1 MHDRKKLQKLWNQI
15 PGEGWLHSPV
25 LQVQRVKWRS
35 SSLVWLAVEVAAVN
49 EEEEPQY
56 ILLDL
61 WTHQHELLICSSGQD
76 GMWLVSV
83 EEMIFLPLFWV
94 TTWCSTFASGIPHFL
109 YKIGLS
115 CKPLCLSYSKFHLAY
130 LSAMWHM
137 SERANTPWKITLQ
150 FVTMSWNCWP
160 NYTATTP
167 R

>member
-61 WTHQHELLICSSGQD
+61 WTHQPELLICSLGAGWRVARVCGGSDFSALIFSHHMMLNFCQWD
-76 GMWLVSV
+76 TSFSLQNWPFLQTIMFVLLKVS
-83 EEMIFLPLFWV
+83 P
-94 TTWCSTFASGIPHFL
+94 
-109 YKIGLS
+109 
-115 CKPLCLSYSKFHLAY
+115 CLSVSHVAHVRESKY
-130 LSAMWHM
+130 AM
-137 SERANTPWKITLQ
+137 K
-150 FVTMSWNCWP
+150 
-160 NYTATTP
+160 NYFTICDHELKLLT
-167 R
+167 